1 MTEGVLQNHNVLVI
15 EDEYLVAMDLQ
26 DKLRDLGAVVV
37 GPIGRLDEALAVIE
51 AGTTIDSAVLDINLG
66 GQAAY
71 PAADLLLQRNIP
83 FVFTTGY
90 DDSAIPARFQDVVS
104 LKKPVEAEKLRQA
117 LINA

>member
-1 MTEGVLQNHNVLVI
+1 MTESVLQNHNVLVI

-66 GQAAY
+66 GRR
-71 PAADLLLQRNIP
+71 PIRPPICCC
-83 FVFTTGY
+83 
-90 DDSAIPARFQDVVS
+90 SATS
-104 LKKPVEAEKLRQA
+104 LSSSRQA
-117 LINA
+117 TTIRPSPRGFRTLSA